1 MNEQAPSLF
10 RRATFNH
17 STAAIRTRPL
27 SGNLSNNR
35 GGDRYIFDV
44 RSLQGGG
51 EWTVGDFHDFV
62 KVSVDAPPFPPS
74 CVSIKSTQGF
84 RLVDRSARKDRE
96 IFDSFSIE
104 ERKIEESLDSSFS

>member
-1 MNEQAPSLF
+1 MNRPRPFSAAQPSTIQPP
-10 RRATFNH
+10 RYERDHCRGICPTIA
-17 STAAIRTRPL
+17 AAIDTSSTSAVSR
-27 SGNLSNNR
+27 
-35 GGDRYIFDV
+35 D
-44 RSLQGGG
+44 